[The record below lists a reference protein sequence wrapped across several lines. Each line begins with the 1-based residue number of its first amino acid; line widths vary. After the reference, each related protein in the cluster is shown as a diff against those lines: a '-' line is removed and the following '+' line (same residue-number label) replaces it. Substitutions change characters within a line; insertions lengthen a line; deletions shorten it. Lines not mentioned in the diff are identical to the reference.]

1 MPLQR
6 LRLHRFRPFV
16 LMILVVHLQACFST
30 WQPSTVSPSQ
40 VIEAEEPQEVRITR
54 TNGEQVTI
62 RGPEVWA
69 DSIAGTEGGDP
80 VSVGLSD
87 IGRIEVKHF
96 SAGRVMGLGFLMV
109 VGAVALSLVAMVE
122 KGDENVCERGRTPLG
137 RCRE

>member
-6 LRLHRFRPFV
+6 LRLHRYRPFV
-16 LMILVVHLQACFST
+16 LLILIVHLQACFSS
-30 WQPSTVSPSQ
+30 WQPATVSPPQ

-62 RGPEVWA
+62 RSPEVWA

-87 IGRIEVKHF
+87 VRRIEVKRF
-96 SAGRVMGLGFLMV
+96 SGGRVIALGFLMV
-109 VGAVALSLVAMVE
+109 VGAITVSLVTLVGQVE
-122 KGDENVCERGRTPLG
+122 GDTCEGEEAPFL
-137 RCRE
+137 RCR